1 MKRLFIGLLGA
12 IAAAALA
19 LPAAAQQPPAGP
31 PPAPVRGT
39 VKSLDG
45 TTLVV
50 ASLPSGSPSPPLLIT
65 TVMLADN
72 WTLTVLKRVDVGQI
86 QPGSFI
92 GTTNVDLP
100 GGGGQ
105 STEIHVFPPG
115 QRGGEGH
122 YPMPGQNAMMT
133 NGDVTMIA
141 TGAKGRELDI
151 KYNGRG
157 GSGVRHVVVPPGT
170 PIVMFSPGDHAAL
183 KAGAQVL
190 VFAAKGQDG
199 VLHAMGVLTSADGG
213 PLPF

>member
-1 MKRLFIGLLGA
+1 MRRLFIGLLGA
-12 IAAAALA
+12 LGAAAMA
-19 LPAAAQQPPAGP
+19 LPAEAQQPPAGP
-31 PPAPVRGT
+31 PPAPVRGA
-39 VKSLDG
+39 VQSLNG
-45 TTLVV
+45 ATLVV
-50 ASLPSGSPSPPLLIT
+50 TQASGPA

-72 WTLTVLKRVDVGQI
+72 WTLTVLKRIDVGQI

-122 YPMPGQNAMMT
+122 FPMPGQNAMMT
-133 NGDVTMIA
+133 NGDVTMVA
-141 TGAKGRELDI
+141 TGAKGQELDI

-170 PIVMFSPGDHAAL
+170 PIVMFSQGDHAAL
-183 KAGAQVL
+183 KPGAQVL
-190 VFAAKGQDG
+190 VFAAKGADG
-199 VLHAMGVLTSADGG
+199 ALHAMGVLTSGDGG

>member
-1 MKRLFIGLLGA
+1 MKRLLIGLIGALGA
-12 IAAAALA
+12 AAMA
-19 LPAAAQQPPAGP
+19 LPAMAQQPPGP
-31 PPAPVRGT
+31 PPAPVRGA
-39 VKSLDG
+39 VQSLDG
-45 TTLVV
+45 NKLVV
-50 ASLPSGSPSPPLLIT
+50 GQASGPA
-65 TVMLADN
+65 TVLLADN
-72 WTLTVLKRVDVGQI
+72 WTLTVLKRIDVGQI

-122 YPMPGQNAMMT
+122 YPMPGQSAMMT
-133 NGDVTMIA
+133 NGDVTMVA
-141 TGAKGRELDI
+141 TGAKGQELDI

-170 PIVMFSPGDHAAL
+170 PIVMFTQGDHAAL
-183 KAGAQVL
+183 KPGAQVL
-190 VFAAKGQDG
+190 VFAGKGADG
-199 VLHAMGVLTSADGG
+199 ALHAMGVLTSGDGG

>member
-1 MKRLFIGLLGA
+1 MRRLLTGLLGA
-12 IAAAALA
+12 LCAASLA
-19 LPAAAQQPPAGP
+19 LPAAAQQPAGP
-31 PPAPVRGT
+31 PPAPVRGA
-39 VKSLDG
+39 VQSLDG
-45 TTLVV
+45 AKLVV
-50 ASLPSGSPSPPLLIT
+50 TQASGPA
-65 TVMLADN
+65 TVLLADN
-72 WTLTVLKRVDVGQI
+72 WTLTVLKRIDVGQI

-122 YPMPGQNAMMT
+122 YPMPGQSAMMT
-133 NGDVTMIA
+133 NGDVTMVA
-141 TGAKGRELDI
+141 TGAKGQELDI

-157 GSGVRHVVVPPGT
+157 GSGVRHVVVPTGT
-170 PIVMFSPGDHAAL
+170 PIVMFTQGDHAAL

-190 VFAAKGQDG
+190 VFAAKGADG
-199 VLHAMGVLTSADGG
+199 ALHAMGVLTSGDGG

>member
-1 MKRLFIGLLGA
+1 MRRLLIGLLGA
-12 IAAAALA
+12 LGAATLA
-19 LPAAAQQPPAGP
+19 LPAAAQQPPPGP
-31 PPAPVRGT
+31 PPAPVRGA
-39 VKSLDG
+39 VQSLDG
-45 TTLVV
+45 AKLVV
-50 ASLPSGSPSPPLLIT
+50 TQASGPA
-65 TVMLADN
+65 TVLLADN
-72 WTLTVLKRVDVGQI
+72 WTLTVLKRIDVGQI

-100 GGGGQ
+100 SGGGQ

-122 YPMPGQNAMMT
+122 YPMPGQSAMMT
-133 NGDVTMIA
+133 NGDVTMVA
-141 TGAKGRELDI
+141 TGAKGHELDI

-183 KAGAQVL
+183 KPGAQVL
-190 VFAAKGQDG
+190 VFAAKGADG
-199 VLHAMGVLTSADGG
+199 ALHAMGVLTSGDGG